1 MSLQTLRIATRK
13 SPLAMWQAI
22 FVKTQLEKYH
32 PKLKIEIIPIITQG
46 DILIDTPLSK
56 IGGKGLFIKEL
67 ENALLKK
74 RADIAVHSIKD
85 IPINF
90 PENLELITICK
101 REDPRDAFI
110 SNQYNSIDSLKIG
123 STIGT
128 SSLRRQCQISHFYPH
143 LFFKDLRGNIETRLH
158 KLDNGEYDAI
168 ILAVAGLKRLGLE
181 ARIRMPISPDE
192 LLPAVGQGAIGIECR
207 IEDHYV
213 QSFLKPLHHYN
224 TAICIQAERTVNY
237 HLEGGCQV
245 PICSYAVWKKKHIW
259 LRALVGLPDG
269 SKIIR
274 GEKKF
279 KPEKVIQASIELA
292 EELLNNGAQEILK
305 KMQ

>member
-1 MSLQTLRIATRK
+1 MLLKTLRIATRK

-22 FVKTQLEKYH
+22 FVKKQLEKYH
-32 PKLKIEIIPIITQG
+32 PKLKIQIVPIITQG

-56 IGGKGLFIKEL
+56 IGGKGLFIKAL
-67 ENALLKK
+67 EHALLNKQ
-74 RADIAVHSIKD
+74 ADIAVHSIKD

-90 PENLELITICK
+90 PENLGLITICE
-101 REDPRDAFI
+101 REDPRDAFV
-110 SNQYNSIDSLKIG
+110 SNKYNSIDSLIIG

-143 LFFKDLRGNIETRLH
+143 LIFKDLRGNVETRLN
-158 KLDNGEYDAI
+158 KLDNGEYDAL

-181 ARIRMPISPDE
+181 TRIRMPISPKK

-207 IEDHYV
+207 LEDYYI

-237 HLEGGCQV
+237 HLEGSCQV
-245 PICSYAVWKKKHIW
+245 PMCSYAIWKKKYIW

-269 SKIIR
+269 SEIIR

-279 KPEKVIQASIELA
+279 KPEQVTQASIELA
-292 EELLNNGAQEILK
+292 KELLNNGGQKILNK
-305 KMQ
+305 I